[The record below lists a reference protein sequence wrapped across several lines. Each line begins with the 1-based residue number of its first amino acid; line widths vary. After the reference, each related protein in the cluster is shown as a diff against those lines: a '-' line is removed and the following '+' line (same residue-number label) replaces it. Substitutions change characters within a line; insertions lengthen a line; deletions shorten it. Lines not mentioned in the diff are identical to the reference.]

1 MRCALIL
8 LMLLW
13 REDDDSPSKA
23 IAIEGANTPL
33 SQEHLSE
40 RIENENYQER
50 RAGGR
55 TDRTLGR
62 YRKQGCKRSERP
74 EEKHH

>member
-8 LMLLW
+8 LTAPLAGGRRLAVQ
-13 REDDDSPSKA
+13 RNSHR
-23 IAIEGANTPL
+23 GNTPL
-33 SQEHLSE
+33 ALEHQGE
-40 RIENENYQER
+40 RIENEKYQER

-55 TDRTLGR
+55 TDHTLGR
-62 YRKQGCKRSERP
+62 YGKQGCNRSERP